1 MRLATSLGIWLA
13 GLTGIILG
21 VHGWAQLSAERT
33 DLTSAARR
41 ELVLLATAVRGAV
54 ENAVRDG
61 QEPDAAALLEQLE
74 LRDPA
79 VDIFV
84 FDSAGSVLGSSRG
97 SEPNL
102 DLARSVARA
111 SAGTDALQSEHLPSG
126 DFVATAPLRAAG
138 GGRLVILRPS
148 NALLADLQAEL
159 RATVVSIGVVI
170 AALWTGIWVVV
181 RLRVHHPM
189 RRFITEMRRIRGG
202 DLSGRLALPGRDEF
216 AELAREFDAMAE
228 ALERTRQQ
236 LTQEADA
243 RSRLEQDME
252 RANRM
257 ATVGELAATLAHEIG
272 SPLQVL
278 NGRARDLE
286 ARSDLPND
294 ARRSAS
300 ILVEQTDRVHHIVER
315 LLDVARRKTP
325 ELRPVDVRETVQ
337 TVVELLSCQA
347 RRAGV
352 TLVVDVHAVP
362 VLECDPAQL
371 QQVLLNLL
379 QNALR
384 ASPRGGTVRLTVESS
399 SFPRA
404 PDSRPQPSVAIVVDD
419 DGMGIPETIRGR
431 IFEPFFSAW
440 GGERPARGTGLGL
453 SVVRSIVV
461 EHGGTVS
468 AGENP
473 AGRGARLVVHLP
485 VPTPARAL
493 AGVA

>member
-1 MRLATSLGIWLA
+1 MRLAASLGIWLA
-13 GLTGIILG
+13 GLTAVILG
-21 VHGWAQLSAERT
+21 IHGSVQLNAERS
-33 DLTSAARR
+33 DLASAARS
-41 ELVLLATAVRGAV
+41 ELTLLATAVRGAV

-79 VDIFV
+79 VDIYV
-84 FDSAGSVLGSSRG
+84 FDSAGAVLGRSRG

-102 DLARSVARA
+102 GLARAVARA
-111 SAGTDALQSEHLPSG
+111 SAGVDALQTEHLASG
-126 DFVATAPLRAAG
+126 DFVAIAPLRGAG

-148 NALLADLQAEL
+148 NALLADVAAAQ
-159 RATVVSIGVVI
+159 RATVLSIGVVI
-170 AALWTGIWVVV
+170 AALCTGIWVVV
-181 RLRVHHPM
+181 RLRVHHPI
-189 RRFITEMRRIRGG
+189 RRFVAEMRRIRSG

-243 RSRLEQDME
+243 RGRLEQDME

-257 ATVGELAATLAHEIG
+257 ATVGELAVTLAHEIG
-272 SPLQVL
+272 APLQVL

-286 ARSDLPND
+286 ARTDLPSD
-294 ARRSAS
+294 ARPSAS

-315 LLDVARRKTP
+315 LLDVARRKVP
-325 ELRPVDVRETVQ
+325 ELRPVDVRETVRA
-337 TVVELLSCQA
+337 VVELLSCQA

-352 TLVVDVHAVP
+352 RIVVDVRAVP
-362 VLECDPAQL
+362 VLDCDPAQL

-384 ASPRGGTVRLTVESS
+384 ASAPGGVVRVTVERS

-404 PDSRPQPSVAIVVDD
+404 PDSRP
-419 DGMGIPETIRGR
+419 
-431 IFEPFFSAW
+431 
-440 GGERPARGTGLGL
+440 
-453 SVVRSIVV
+453 
-461 EHGGTVS
+461 
-468 AGENP
+468 
-473 AGRGARLVVHLP
+473 
-485 VPTPARAL
+485 
-493 AGVA
+493 